1 MSIALRTKGQLKEL
15 LLLIAVHNKKKCQ

>member
-15 LLLIAVHNKKKCQ
+15 LLLIAVAQ